1 MHVGSVSSQAGCTRH
16 CSACAGTLCY
26 SSRPASAGRSF
37 LPCFGGI
44 MTANVHPAPQP
55 FSKADYKTLSLAA
68 LGGALEIYDFI
79 IFVFFALTLSQLFFP
94 PDMPEWLRLLQSFG
108 IFVTGY
114 LARPLGGI
122 LMAHFADRLGRKKVF
137 SLSIL
142 MMALPCLLIGIMPTY
157 AQIGYWAPLV
167 LLVLRILQG
176 AAVGGEVPSAWVF
189 VAEHAPK
196 GHRGY
201 ALGVLQAGLTFGYLL
216 GALTATWLA
225 RAFSPAEILDWAW
238 RIPFLLGGV
247 FGVVGVW
254 LRRWLNETPVFIAM
268 HAQRENLP
276 ALPLG
281 KVLREHRQS
290 LLPAVL
296 LTFVLTSA
304 VVVLVVITPTV
315 MQQRFG
321 ISASHTFALSALGI
335 VFLNIGCV
343 LAGLLVDRIGA
354 WRGVMF
360 YSLLLP
366 LGIGVL
372 YTSLIQ
378 QSLPLGIAYAIAG
391 LACGI
396 VGVVPSVM
404 VGLFPASIRVSG
416 ISLTYN
422 IAYAFWASTTPLL
435 LIALMPWNIW
445 VCVLYSL
452 IMGTVGLTTAAV
464 FGLRRGVVVDD
475 VATRRAG

>member
-1 MHVGSVSSQAGCTRH
+1 
-16 CSACAGTLCY
+16 
-26 SSRPASAGRSF
+26 
-37 LPCFGGI
+37 
-44 MTANVHPAPQP
+44 MTAIARPRPQP
-55 FSKADYKTLSLAA
+55 FSRADYKTLSLAA

-94 PDMPEWLRLLQSFG
+94 PEMPEWLRLLQSFG

-122 LMAHFADRLGRKKVF
+122 LMAHFADRLGRKRVF

-142 MMALPCLLIGIMPTY
+142 MMALPCLLIGVMPTY
-157 AQIGYWAPLV
+157 ADIGYWAPLV
-167 LLVLRILQG
+167 LLALRILQG

-189 VAEHAPK
+189 VAEHAPA

-225 RAFSPAEILDWAW
+225 RVFTPAEILDYAW

-254 LRRWLNETPVFIAM
+254 LRRWLSETPVFMAL
-268 HAQRENLP
+268 HAQREGMQG
-276 ALPLG
+276 LPLG
-281 KVLREHRQS
+281 QVLREHRQS
-290 LLPAVL
+290 LLPAAL

-321 ISASHTFALSALGI
+321 MSASHTFALSAMGI
-335 VFLNIGCV
+335 VFLNVGCV
-343 LAGLLVDRIGA
+343 LAGMLVDRIGA
-354 WRGVMF
+354 WRAVMI

-366 LGIGVL
+366 VGIAVL
-372 YTSLIQ
+372 YASLVQ
-378 QSLPLGIAYAIAG
+378 QWLAPGVAYAVAG

-404 VGLFPASIRVSG
+404 VGLFPANIRVSG
-416 ISLTYN
+416 ISFTYN
-422 IAYAFWASTTPLL
+422 IAYAGWASFTPLM
-435 LIALMPWNIW
+435 LIALMPVTPW
-445 VCVLYSL
+445 VCV
-452 IMGTVGLTTAAV
+452 IFCAVMGVVGVLTAIV

-475 VATRRAG
+475 PALQGTG

>member
-1 MHVGSVSSQAGCTRH
+1 MTAIVR
-16 CSACAGTLCY
+16 
-26 SSRPASAGRSF
+26 SRP
-37 LPCFGGI
+37 
-44 MTANVHPAPQP
+44 QP
-55 FSKADYKTLSLAA
+55 LSRADYKTLGLAA

-94 PDMPEWLRLLQSFG
+94 PEMPEWLRLLQSFG

-122 LMAHFADRLGRKKVF
+122 LMAHFADRLGRKRVF

-142 MMALPCLLIGIMPTY
+142 MMALPCLLIGMMPTY
-157 AQIGYWAPLV
+157 AHIGYWAPLI
-167 LLVLRILQG
+167 LLGFRILQG

-189 VAEHAPK
+189 VAEHAPP

-201 ALGVLQAGLTFGYLL
+201 ALGALQAGLTFGYLL
-216 GALTATWLA
+216 GALVATWLA
-225 RAFSPAEILDWAW
+225 KVFTPAEILDYAW

-247 FGVVGVW
+247 FGIFGVW
-254 LRRWLNETPVFIAM
+254 LRRWLSETPVFMAL
-268 HAQRENLP
+268 HAQRSEM
-276 ALPLG
+276 AEFPL
-281 KVLREHRQS
+281 KAVLRDHRQS
-290 LLPAVL
+290 LLPAAL
-296 LTFVLTSA
+296 LTCVLTSA

-321 ISASHTFALSALGI
+321 MSASHTFALSSLGI

-354 WRGVMF
+354 WRGVML

-366 LGIGVL
+366 LGIGSL
-372 YTSLIQ
+372 YASLIGEW
-378 QSLPLGIAYAIAG
+378 LTPGIAYAVAG

-404 VGLFPASIRVSG
+404 VGLFPVKIRVSG
-416 ISLTYN
+416 ISFTYN
-422 IAYAFWASTTPLL
+422 IAYALWASTTPLM
-435 LIALMPWNIW
+435 LIALMPWSPW
-445 VCVLYSL
+445 VCVVYCAV
-452 IMGTVGLTTAAV
+452 MGAVGVLTAAIY
-464 FGLRRGVVVDD
+464 GLRRGVQVDA
-475 VATRRAG
+475 VLAGQKA

>member
-1 MHVGSVSSQAGCTRH
+1 
-16 CSACAGTLCY
+16 
-26 SSRPASAGRSF
+26 
-37 LPCFGGI
+37 
-44 MTANVHPAPQP
+44 MTAILKPRPQP
-55 FSKADYKTLSLAA
+55 FSRADYKTLSLAA

-122 LMAHFADRLGRKKVF
+122 LMAHFADRLGRKRMF

-157 AQIGYWAPLV
+157 DQIGYWAPLI
-167 LLVLRILQG
+167 LLALRILQG

-189 VAEHAPK
+189 VAEHAPA

-225 RAFSPAEILDWAW
+225 RVFTPAEVLDYAW

-254 LRRWLNETPVFIAM
+254 LRRWLSETPVFVAM
-268 HAQRENLP
+268 QAQRENRQG
-276 ALPLG
+276 LPLG
-281 KVLREHRQS
+281 QVLREHRQS
-290 LLPAVL
+290 LLPAAL
-296 LTFVLTSA
+296 LTCVLTSA

-315 MQQRFG
+315 MQKSFG
-321 ISASHTFALSALGI
+321 ISASDTFALSAIGI

-343 LAGLLVDRIGA
+343 LAGMLVDRIGA
-354 WRGVMF
+354 WRGVIV

-372 YTSLIQ
+372 YASLVLQ
-378 QSLPLGIAYAIAG
+378 WLPLTVAYAMAG
-391 LACGI
+391 LASGI

-404 VGLFPASIRVSG
+404 VGLFPPGIRVSG
-416 ISLTYN
+416 ISFTYN
-422 IAYAFWASTTPLL
+422 IAYALWASTTPLM
-435 LIALMPWNIW
+435 LIALMPWSPW
-445 VCVLYSL
+445 VCVAYGVV
-452 IMGTVGLTTAAV
+452 MGCVGLLTAAV
-464 FGLRRGVVVDD
+464 FGLHKGMAVDD
-475 VATRRAG
+475 GLTCRG

>member
-1 MHVGSVSSQAGCTRH
+1 
-16 CSACAGTLCY
+16 
-26 SSRPASAGRSF
+26 
-37 LPCFGGI
+37 
-44 MTANVHPAPQP
+44 MTAIVKPRPQP
-55 FSKADYKTLSLAA
+55 FSRADYKTLSLAA

-122 LMAHFADRLGRKKVF
+122 LMAHFADRLGRKRMF

-157 AQIGYWAPLV
+157 DQIGYWAPLI
-167 LLVLRILQG
+167 LLALRILQG

-189 VAEHAPK
+189 VAEHAPA

-225 RAFSPAEILDWAW
+225 WVFTPAEVLDYAW

-254 LRRWLNETPVFIAM
+254 LRRWLSETPVFVAM
-268 HAQRENLP
+268 QAQRENRQG
-276 ALPLG
+276 LPLG
-281 KVLREHRQS
+281 QVLREHRQS
-290 LLPAVL
+290 LLPAAL
-296 LTFVLTSA
+296 LTCVLTSA

-315 MQQRFG
+315 MQKSFG
-321 ISASHTFALSALGI
+321 ISASDTFALSAIGI

-343 LAGLLVDRIGA
+343 LAGMLVDRIGA
-354 WRGVMF
+354 WRGVIV

-372 YTSLIQ
+372 YASLVLQ
-378 QSLPLGIAYAIAG
+378 WLPLTVAYAMAG
-391 LACGI
+391 LASGI

-404 VGLFPASIRVSG
+404 VGLFPPGIRVSG
-416 ISLTYN
+416 ISFTYN
-422 IAYAFWASTTPLL
+422 IAYALWASTTPLM
-435 LIALMPWNIW
+435 LIALMPWSPW
-445 VCVLYSL
+445 VCVAYGVV
-452 IMGTVGLTTAAV
+452 MGCVGLLTAAV
-464 FGLRRGVVVDD
+464 FGLHKGMAVDD
-475 VATRRAG
+475 GLTCRG

>member
-1 MHVGSVSSQAGCTRH
+1 
-16 CSACAGTLCY
+16 
-26 SSRPASAGRSF
+26 
-37 LPCFGGI
+37 
-44 MTANVHPAPQP
+44 MTAIARPRPQP
-55 FSKADYKTLSLAA
+55 FSRADYKTLSLAA

-94 PDMPEWLRLLQSFG
+94 PEMPEWLRLLQSFG

-122 LMAHFADRLGRKKVF
+122 LMAHFADRLGRKRVF

-142 MMALPCLLIGIMPTY
+142 MMALPCLLIGVMPTY
-157 AQIGYWAPLV
+157 ADIGYWAPLA
-167 LLVLRILQG
+167 LLALRILQG

-189 VAEHAPK
+189 VAEHAPA

-225 RAFSPAEILDWAW
+225 RVFTPAEILDYAW

-254 LRRWLNETPVFIAM
+254 LRRWLSETPVFMAL
-268 HAQRENLP
+268 HAQREGMQG
-276 ALPLG
+276 LPLG
-281 KVLREHRQS
+281 QVLREHRQS
-290 LLPAVL
+290 LLPAAL

-304 VVVLVVITPTV
+304 VVVLVVITPTL

-321 ISASHTFALSALGI
+321 MSASHTFALSAMGI
-335 VFLNIGCV
+335 VFLNVGCV
-343 LAGLLVDRIGA
+343 LAGMLVDRIGA
-354 WRGVMF
+354 WRAVMI

-366 LGIGVL
+366 VGIAVL
-372 YTSLIQ
+372 YASLIQ
-378 QSLPLGIAYAIAG
+378 QWLAPGVAYAAAG

-404 VGLFPASIRVSG
+404 VGLFPANIRVSG
-416 ISLTYN
+416 ISFTYN
-422 IAYAFWASTTPLL
+422 IAYAGWASFTPLM
-435 LIALMPWNIW
+435 LIALMPVTPW
-445 VCVLYSL
+445 VCV
-452 IMGTVGLTTAAV
+452 IFCAVMGVVGLLTAMV

-475 VATRRAG
+475 PALEGAG

>member
-1 MHVGSVSSQAGCTRH
+1 
-16 CSACAGTLCY
+16 
-26 SSRPASAGRSF
+26 
-37 LPCFGGI
+37 
-44 MTANVHPAPQP
+44 MTAIIRPRPQP
-55 FSKADYKTLSLAA
+55 LSRGDYKTLGLAA

-122 LMAHFADRLGRKKVF
+122 LMAHFADRLGRKRVF

-142 MMALPCLLIGIMPTY
+142 MMALPCLLIGLMPTY
-157 AQIGYWAPLV
+157 AQIGYWAPLI
-167 LLVLRILQG
+167 LLALRILQG

-196 GHRGY
+196 GNRGY

-216 GALTATWLA
+216 GALVATWLA
-225 RAFSPAEILDWAW
+225 KVFSPAEILDYAW

-247 FGVVGVW
+247 FGVFGVW
-254 LRRWLNETPVFIAM
+254 LRRWLSETPVFMAL
-268 HAQRENLP
+268 HAQRE
-276 ALPLG
+276 AQRESSGKFPLRA
-281 KVLREHRQS
+281 VLREHRQS

-296 LTFVLTSA
+296 LTCVLTSA

-321 ISASHTFALSALGI
+321 MSARDTFALSSLGI

-354 WRGVMF
+354 WRAVMV

-366 LGIGVL
+366 LGIGLL
-372 YTSLIQ
+372 YSSLIGQ
-378 QSLPLGIAYAIAG
+378 WLAPGIAYAVAG

-404 VGLFPASIRVSG
+404 VGLFPANIRVSG
-416 ISLTYN
+416 ISFTYN
-422 IAYAFWASTTPLL
+422 IAYALWASTTPLL
-435 LIALMPWNIW
+435 LIALMPWSPW
-445 VCVLYSL
+445 VCVVYCA
-452 IMGTVGLTTAAV
+452 IMGAVGLLTAAV
-464 FGLRRGVVVDD
+464 FGLHRRMNVDGVL
-475 VATRRAG
+475 AGR